1 MNQKKTLKSLGKR
14 KKFSDL
20 ELSALDT
27 VFLSSGGA
35 PDKGII
41 KRTADA
47 LKIDEQT
54 VSCCRLPFGLLARTW
69 LFASKYHPALS
80 FHSHAALSAT
90 LLSHCL
96 DNAEKFHTMYM

>member
-1 MNQKKTLKSLGKR
+1 MKKSKSRVEDESEENAKVPRKR

-54 VSCCRLPFGLLARTW
+54 VSYCRLPFGLLARTW
-69 LFASKYHPALS
+69 LFASKYHPALI
-80 FHSHAALSAT
+80 L
-90 LLSHCL
+90 
-96 DNAEKFHTMYM
+96 